1 MSNLFGRAT
10 QTALLSQKL
19 KADHEQARQEMQRVA
34 KLQRSLL
41 PTELPKV
48 STLDLAVY
56 SRTTA
61 EAGGDYYNVLPL
73 PRGRV
78 GLLLADVCGHG
89 VAAAM
94 VVAVVHSLV
103 TTYTG
108 PAVPPG
114 HLLAYVNDHL
124 TRMSTRSAGTFVTA
138 VYAVYDPDRATLSW
152 ANAGHPPPRLVRAG
166 GRHAEP
172 LTGERCVPLGIV
184 DGTAYPEAEV
194 NLAPGDQ
201 VLLHTDGVTD
211 AKGTAAEA
219 FGLDRLDA
227 MLARGP
233 AGSRA
238 MIGGVL
244 EALDVHRGRPAGGR
258 LYPPGHDIRPIAEEG
273 GRNLRR
279 VAGGRTMSA
288 ATPEFVETPLA
299 SIPDRQVETVL
310 IDRFR
315 FEVER
320 PADSYALLDDPVVR
334 AAHERDEYMPYWA
347 DLWPAARML
356 AKAVAK
362 EDWAAYPK
370 AGGKLEALEL
380 GLRPRRAGAD
390 GPGPRP
396 AGNVQRLRP
405 DSRPVRGRQRPPEQ
419 VVRLPDAPARL
430 AAPAGGPASAGDPR
444 GGLDVR
450 DAQHRPA
457 RETHPRRPLARR
469 HLLADRPGPDAGAI
483 IPGGPWIRRL
493 AIRPP
498 GDARR
503 RARRV
508 PHPGHTL
515 PHPPPVAPANR
526 FSFHPRGRRFGGLF
540 SGV

>member
-1 MSNLFGRAT
+1 MTPTDFFDPRPETQSARLSLTIDVMKELSRAGDPQAMYRVYSRRMADIFPTARQISLSRRDLPAPQVRVTRFSRWTHEVNPWADVDRLPVLDRGLFSDLVHAGRPRIIDDLAVPTDDPAAPYLDGQRSLMAIPLFDAGEAVNMVVLTREEPAAFPPEQFPELVWMSNLFGRAT

-19 KADHEQARQEMQRVA
+19 KADHEQARLEMRRVA

-211 AKGTAAEA
+211 AKGTADEA

-227 MLARGP
+227 MLARGA

-244 EALDVHRGRPAGGR
+244 EALEQFSGGG
-258 LYPPGHDIRPIAEEG
+258 PPEDDYTLLAM
-273 GRNLRR
+273 
-279 VAGGRTMSA
+279 T
-288 ATPEFVETPLA
+288 FVR
-299 SIPDRQVETVL
+299 SR
-310 IDRFR
+310 
-315 FEVER
+315 
-320 PADSYALLDDPVVR
+320 
-334 AAHERDEYMPYWA
+334 
-347 DLWPAARML
+347 
-356 AKAVAK
+356 K
-362 EDWAAYPK
+362 K
-370 AGGKLEALEL
+370 AGEISGEW
-380 GLRPRRAGAD
+380 RA
-390 GPGPRP
+390 
-396 AGNVQRLRP
+396 V
-405 DSRPVRGRQRPPEQ
+405 GR
-419 VVRLPDAPARL
+419 
-430 AAPAGGPASAGDPR
+430 
-444 GGLDVR
+444 
-450 DAQHRPA
+450 
-457 RETHPRRPLARR
+457 
-469 HLLADRPGPDAGAI
+469 
-483 IPGGPWIRRL
+483 
-493 AIRPP
+493 
-498 GDARR
+498 
-503 RARRV
+503 
-508 PHPGHTL
+508 
-515 PHPPPVAPANR
+515 
-526 FSFHPRGRRFGGLF
+526 
-540 SGV
+540 